1 MAKTATAEPKSTIV
15 KPSIR
20 FCPAKRQYEA
30 GIDFVQSNGIK
41 NKITH
46 MGYVAISMEDERK
59 LLRMMEVDKF
69 CGITTWENREMPVEQ
84 KAAETESRKDKAELA
99 AAKAEMEAL
108 RAELESLKGAKG

>member
-1 MAKTATAEPKSTIV
+1 MAKAAQETII

-20 FCPAKRQYEA
+20 FCPAKRQFEA

-59 LLRMMEVDKF
+59 LLRAIETDKF
-69 CGITTWENREMPVEQ
+69 CGITTWENREMPAEQ
-84 KAAETESRKDKAELA
+84 KAAETESRKDKV
-99 AAKAEMEAL
+99 KMAEMEAEMEAM
-108 RAELESLKGAKG
+108 RAELAQYKMG